1 MSTKLRML
9 KCSFIW
15 KLESSDGL
23 LLRQDELLIPGR
35 LSNSDDWQ
43 YHLWGS
49 GQHGC
54 RLIEWLYQDSFSLKQ
69 STFMSFS
76 LLLNEI
82 CILHLSLKKCW
93 GFKVL
98 QKLNSISTPDGGGQG
113 AGKLNILA
121 GAWQTFVKWCRHQS
135 IALGAIRV
143 LLLEQSSRV
152 GRQSRLQTR
161 CKSIPSC
168 ELWMTDFS
176 TQTVGS
182 WRKREAENTNQ
193 LTANTWFEPNKIV
206 GKTFRAEFLCK
217 KSKEGS

>member
-15 KLESSDGL
+15 KLERSDGL
-23 LLRQDELLIPGR
+23 FLIPG
-35 LSNSDDWQ
+35 LMSSSDDWQ
-43 YHLWGS
+43 YLSNRLWGS
-49 GQHGC
+49 GQHC
-54 RLIEWLYQDSFSLKQ
+54 SRLIEWLYQDFFSLKQ

-113 AGKLNILA
+113 AGKLNIVA
-121 GAWQTFVKWCRHQS
+121 GGWQTLVKRCHQS
-135 IALGAIRV
+135 IALGAKLWSWSSLKTSNKMQVDPQLWIMNDR
-143 LLLEQSSRV
+143 LFNSNCWRLERE
-152 GRQSRLQTR
+152 RLRTPTSN
-161 CKSIPSC
+161 CKY
-168 ELWMTDFS
+168 LVWT
-176 TQTVGS
+176 TQ
-182 WRKREAENTNQ
+182 
-193 LTANTWFEPNKIV
+193 
-206 GKTFRAEFLCK
+206 KTFRAEFLCK